1 MRNFLF
7 FLAYFLA
14 LQIIALKARIK
25 PHALESMQ
33 RILACERNYL
43 CLFENKHLMACAQK
57 YATLIYRDRNWQRDF
72 LHFFIN
78 SWIIAKCEPRF
89 NILPCTQALWGL
101 RVCVC
106 VCECANLNKHVRHLH
121 TRSHKHTHTLALAFN
136 KYKRHSS
143 LSAYVRCVL

>member
-1 MRNFLF
+1 MHKYF

-25 PHALESMQ
+25 PHAFENMQ
-33 RILACERNYL
+33 RILAFVRNYL
-43 CLFENKHLMACAQK
+43 CLFENKQFNGARSKVPYFYLPRSQL
-57 YATLIYRDRNWQRDF
+57 ATRFPPL
-72 LHFFIN
+72 FIN

-101 RVCVC
+101 CVC
-106 VCECANLNKHVRHLH
+106 MCVQIWTSMSGIYTLARTN
-121 TRSHKHTHTLALAFN
+121 THTLALAFN

-143 LSAYVRCVL
+143 LSAYVRSVL